1 MVAVLMLRTELQLKC
16 TEIWTK
22 MARDP
27 KEFKASEGRPYLVN
41 AKEVTADKIKE
52 AGERVKTAIEWVKG

>member
-1 MVAVLMLRTELQLKC
+1 
-16 TEIWTK
+16 